1 MNRPSVPTPN
11 QPPSGR
17 PAPAAPARPGAS
29 GGVPAGSVIAGLPGA
44 GPVAL
49 PDGPPAELAGMLP
62 PGNVV
67 ILGGPGSG
75 KTALLE
81 ATMHRLLADPGGT
94 ARFLTSSRQGA
105 VASTE
110 RLLAALGGASG
121 GALGCV
127 TWYAF
132 ARGLVTSHADLLDY
146 RGEPRPL
153 SGPEQ
158 WSLVRSLLTLD
169 QAEVDWGPLAP
180 LVDTR
185 AFTDELAEFVLAC
198 ERRLVDPEEL
208 LERATTEARPNWVPV
223 AAFLTLYGEHLALQ
237 DSVDQAGLILQ
248 AGDLLED
255 HPDVLAATVAQ
266 VGTILVDEAQ
276 ELDPAQRRLLTLLV
290 EGGAR
295 AILAGDPAG
304 ATDTFR
310 GATPGALPA
319 LARTSPP
326 AWSCSSAAG
335 GSAVPGST
343 PCGASRQ
350 PGPARSSP
358 SRRRDHDGGGR
369 PLPRPGRGGGGER
382 PPAPGRPRTGRRP
395 LRPDGH
401 PAAVD
406 PAAQRTHPPGP
417 GAVRRPVP
425 AGRGR
430 APAGGRA
437 GRRARPRPVPPRP
450 RPGPRRR
457 AASHPPHLPLGGLDP
472 GELRALRRAALLAD
486 RSLAD
491 HVRARA
497 VPPPPPDPDPG
508 PPGPRRPP
516 REAAGPGGRW
526 WGEVGPARTGSALVL
541 DPGLVARVQALCD
554 LLERAE
560 GWVAELDAD
569 ACFWEVWRTA
579 PAFSELILRAE
590 VDPTDADVQRQL
602 DALTAFSRALSLFVD
617 GRPGASMRTYLDVVE
632 RADFASDPWLPPG
645 MTRNDA
651 VAVLSVNAAKGQEFD
666 LVVVAGCLEG
676 ALPMTARPQGLFE
689 AWRLD
694 GDPGPVARANELLD
708 AERRRFTLAA
718 SRARDRVV
726 FTASRVDGR
735 GEPSRFLRELGLE
748 LPADP
753 RPGDGPARVP
763 GGGRRPAPGGRRPG
777 PAGGRTAGR
786 RDHPGRHRWRRPGHL
801 VVAPGLHRRP
811 RADRRRGAPAH
822 LLLPDRDLRGLPP
835 EVLLRQRGRARRPLL
850 LPDGLRPAHAHHLR
864 AGRQGRHRQRARRPE
879 GRLPAAV
886 QPRLVPVQGHRLPV
900 LARRH
905 GHAGAVAPQRG
916 RGRPPRP
923 AVRGRVRDGGRGH
936 LVRGRIDRVDPGP
949 DDGIVLL
956 DYKTARYPA
965 SEEEAERSLQLA
977 IYYLAALRDPELAA
991 LGHPVE
997 MQLVYP
1003 ARVMHGRFTRVSQH
1017 PGPDHA
1023 SQVERRLLA
1032 LLDGA
1037 AAESFDPDPHADCR
1051 MCAFK
1056 PICPMWPQG
1065 EEFLAPAHPP
1075 AGLGPGGAPAAE
1087 PGRNGG
1093 GNDERDPHRRGDP
1106 GGPGGAAGPGP
1117 DPEQLAAITAPIG
1130 PVHVIAAPGRA
1141 RPR

>member
-1 MNRPSVPTPN
+1 MMNRPSAPTPN
-11 QPPSGR
+11 RPSGGL
-17 PAPAAPARPGAS
+17 PGATPAAPGATAS
-29 GGVPAGSVIAGLPGA
+29 GAAPAAGSVIGGLPGP
-44 GPVAL
+44 GPVGLA
-49 PDGPPAELAGMLP
+49 DGPPAELAATLP

-81 ATMHRLLADPGGT
+81 ATMHHLLARPGGT
-94 ARFLTSSRQGA
+94 ARFLTSSRQAA

-110 RLLAALGGASG
+110 RLLGGLAGAAGGE
-121 GALGCV
+121 LGCV

-169 QAEVDWGPLAP
+169 QRAVDWGPLAP

-198 ERRLVDPEEL
+198 ERRLLAPEDL
-208 LERATTEARPNWVPV
+208 LERATAEGRPSWVPV
-223 AAFLTLYGEHLALQ
+223 AAFLALYGEHLALQ

-255 HPDVLAATVAQ
+255 RPDILTATVAQ

-276 ELDPAQRRLLTLLV
+276 ELDPAQLRLLTLLV
-290 EGGAR
+290 GGGAR

-304 ATDTFR
+304 TTDAFR

-319 LARTSPP
+319 WARRLGASVVLLERSRRLGGPGLD
-326 AWSCSSAAG
+326 AVRRLQAAG
-335 GSAVPGST
+335 PGPVIALT
-343 PCGASRQ
+343 GGGTTTVEAARY
-350 PGPARSSP
+350 PGPAEEAEANARLLRVAHERDGVPYGRMAVLLP
-358 SRRRDHDGGGR
+358 STRRLSAPTRRALERFGVPYRLGA
-369 PLPRPGRGGGGER
+369 GER
-382 PPAPGRPRTGRRP
+382 QLVAEPVV
-395 LRPDGH
+395 GH
-401 PAAVD
+401 VLNLFRLALD
-406 PAAQRTHPPGP
+406 PT
-417 GAVRRPVP
+417 
-425 AGRGR
+425 R
-430 APAGGRA
+430 ADELLP
-437 GRRARPRPVPPRP
+437 
-450 RPGPRRR
+450 
-457 AASHPPHLPLGGLDP
+457 SLLTSPLGGLDP
-472 GELRALRRAALLAD
+472 GELRVLRRAALLAD
-486 RSLAD
+486 RSLTD

-497 VPPPPPDPDPG
+497 VPPPLPDVPTE
-508 PPGPRRPP
+508 PPGSDVPDS
-516 REAAGPGGRW
+516 EADGGGGEGPVRAG
-526 WGEVGPARTGSALVL
+526 SSMVL
-541 DPGLVARVQALCD
+541 DPGLVARVEALCD
-554 LLERAE
+554 LVQRAE
-560 GWVAELDAD
+560 SWIAELDAD
-569 ACFWEVWRTA
+569 ACFWEVWRAA

-590 VDPTDADVQRQL
+590 IDPTDADVQRQL

-632 RADFASDPWLPPG
+632 RADFASDPWLPPA
-645 MTRNDA
+645 MTRTDA

-676 ALPMTARPQGLFE
+676 ALPTTATPQGLFE

-694 GDPGPVARANELLD
+694 GDPGPVARADALLD

-753 RPGDGPARVP
+753 
-763 GGGRRPAPGGRRPG
+763 PAPGAAPLGSLEAAGALRRVAGDRDRPAAERLAAATTLAAIPG
-777 PAGGRTAGR
+777 VDPATWWWR
-786 RDHPGRHRWRRPGHL
+786 RDYT
-801 VVAPGLHRRP
+801 V
-811 RADRRRGAPAH
+811 D
-822 LLLPDRDLRGLPP
+822 P
-835 EVLLRQRGRARRPLL
+835 EPIA
-850 LPDGLRPAHAHHLR
+850 A
-864 AGRQGRHRQRARRPE
+864 E
-879 GRLPAAV
+879 GRLRTSYSRIGTYEDCHLRYFFGSVAGLDDRSSYQMAFGRLMHTIFELAAKGDIANEPDDLKAAYRQRFNPAWFPSRAIAY
-886 QPRLVPVQGHRLPV
+886 QYWRDGMGMLELWHRSEAEA
-900 LARRH
+900 ARRALRFEV
-905 GHAGAVAPQRG
+905 GFEMEVG
-916 RGRPPRP
+916 
-923 AVRGRVRDGGRGH
+923 DH
-936 LVRGRIDRVDPGP
+936 LVRGRIDRVDRGP

-1023 SQVERRLLA
+1023 GQVERRLLA

-1065 EEFLAPAHPP
+1065 EEFLAPAQPPSDLHP
-1075 AGLGPGGAPAAE
+1075 AGPSPVT
-1087 PGRNGG
+1087 RNGG
-1093 GNDERDPHRRGDP
+1093 G
-1106 GGPGGAAGPGP
+1106 
-1117 DPEQLAAITAPIG
+1117 
-1130 PVHVIAAPGRA
+1130 A
-1141 RPR
+1141 R